1 MGWSAYRP
9 TGLTHSDSRFCGG
22 YTLFT
27 PIGGDSTY
35 IVDGEG
41 KVVHYWKFKNLM
53 PGYGY
58 LLPGGR
64 LLVRGQP
71 MVFNEVG
78 LGEPAGGADI
88 LLEVDWDGKEL
99 WRWQHKTFH
108 HDMARLPNG
117 NTLVPTWAVIPEEV
131 ARKVKGGLLQAEID
145 YIHSHAEHL
154 TLILRGIGVGGRP
167 RDLKGLLGD
176 TLIEV
181 TPEGTVVNQWHSWEH
196 FDPETDIICDR
207 EFLGEWTHC
216 NSVEPTPDG
225 CVLLSFREIS
235 AVVKVRWPQGDVVW
249 RFGPP
254 ALSHQHDPTV
264 TPDGN
269 ILIFDN
275 GSHHPIVAHTR
286 VVEVDPRTD
295 TIVWQYLPK
304 VVFQLYSGHIGGCER
319 LANGNTLI
327 CEGESGRILEVTP
340 ECEVCWEWINPFE
353 FKWKGVISAM
363 LFRAHRYMPDSPELS
378 GMVWGKKGCDELNA
392 QWRLVR

>member
-1 MGWSAYRP
+1 
-9 TGLTHSDSRFCGG
+9 
-22 YTLFT
+22 
-27 PIGGDSTY
+27 
-35 IVDGEG
+35 
-41 KVVHYWKFKNLM
+41 
-53 PGYGY
+53 
-58 LLPGGR
+58 
-64 LLVRGQP
+64 
-71 MVFNEVG
+71 
-78 LGEPAGGADI
+78 
-88 LLEVDWDGKEL
+88 
-99 WRWQHKTFH
+99 
-108 HDMARLPNG
+108 
-117 NTLVPTWAVIPEEV
+117 
-131 ARKVKGGLLQAEID
+131 
-145 YIHSHAEHL
+145 
-154 TLILRGIGVGGRP
+154 
-167 RDLKGLLGD
+167 
-176 TLIEV
+176 
-181 TPEGTVVNQWHSWEH
+181 
-196 FDPETDIICDR
+196 
-207 EFLGEWTHC
+207 
-216 NSVEPTPDG
+216 
-225 CVLLSFREIS
+225 
-235 AVVKVRWPQGDVVW
+235 VVW

-378 GMVWGKKGCDELNA
+378 GTVWGKKGCDEINA